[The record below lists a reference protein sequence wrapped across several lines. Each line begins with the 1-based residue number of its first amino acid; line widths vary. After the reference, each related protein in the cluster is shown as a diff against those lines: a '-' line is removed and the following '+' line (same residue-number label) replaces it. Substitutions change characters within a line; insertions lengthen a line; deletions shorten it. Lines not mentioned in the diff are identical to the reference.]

1 MAERPVRTA
10 CDVTCHK
17 CASCALVYCRLVA
30 WTVPALRCSWCD
42 AMSVHAVMPC
52 GWMQVLMDEGGEE
65 LLAYTPKN
73 GDTCLFTAA
82 KEGHVDVV
90 KVRPSL

>member
-1 MAERPVRTA
+1 
-10 CDVTCHK
+10 
-17 CASCALVYCRLVA
+17 
-30 WTVPALRCSWCD
+30 
-42 AMSVHAVMPC
+42 
-52 GWMQVLMDEGGEE
+52 MQVLMREGGEE
-65 LLAYTPKN
+65 LLAFTPKN

>member
-1 MAERPVRTA
+1 MA
-10 CDVTCHK
+10 
-17 CASCALVYCRLVA
+17 LQ
-30 WTVPALRCSWCD
+30 
-42 AMSVHAVMPC
+42 AVMPC
-52 GWMQVLMDEGGEE
+52 VRMQVLMREGGEE
-65 LLAYTPKN
+65 LLAFTPKN

>member
-1 MAERPVRTA
+1 
-10 CDVTCHK
+10 
-17 CASCALVYCRLVA
+17 
-30 WTVPALRCSWCD
+30 
-42 AMSVHAVMPC
+42 MPC

-90 KVRPSL
+90 KVRRSRPWGTSTCALTLEHIHSRP